1 MNERAV
7 TLPCLCRL
15 FLNVHTNNPEYEP
28 QKVQRNEMDKA
39 IVLRE
44 AGEYKMKYL
53 SRVSHIYLHMQLS
66 ICMLVLIMLYNS
78 QYALPNTT
86 LTIYLAVHN
95 NYDSIRIYADNTRG
109 MYTRCDLMSSNVEQ
123 NRGTHATEI

>member
-1 MNERAV
+1 
-7 TLPCLCRL
+7 
-15 FLNVHTNNPEYEP
+15 
-28 QKVQRNEMDKA
+28 
-39 IVLRE
+39 
-44 AGEYKMKYL
+44 MKYL

-95 NYDSIRIYADNTRG
+95 YDSIRIYADNTRG
-109 MYTRCDLMSSNVEQ
+109 MYTRCDLMQ